1 MNEQTLFSAAS
12 LLTILSSLEEIDAD
26 QIDIDTDESGMTLSL
41 DGHEYRFDY
50 NDASTADIEVSEE
63 DLKETEDVIEQESE
77 SQSDPEGIEAGVI
90 SGLLKTLAVGG
101 LVRLTGKLL
110 KE

>member
-50 NDASTADIEVSEE
+50 NDASTAEVEVSDSDFE
-63 DLKETEDVIEQESE
+63 ETEEVIEQEGNSPDE
-77 SQSDPEGIEAGVI
+77 VTAGIL
-90 SGLLKTLAVGG
+90 SGALKTFLVGG
-101 LVRLTGKLL
+101 LVRLTAKVL
-110 KE
+110 K